1 MSIKELFLLLLG
13 SIVSSNFALVHFFGS
28 ESILSFKKEGIEKNI
43 KTSLSLAVVLVIS
56 SLIIYPV
63 EKLLLGGGESG
74 LRVLVYVVVILLVEA
89 VVFLLTKEKGSG
101 ILPLVVS
108 SSTLGPVLFFQSAG
122 YTFLETLFSSLGCA
136 LGYLLLTLAISSVK
150 EKINDKYVPSQFR
163 GYPILFI
170 ALSIIALT
178 VYCF

>member
-1 MSIKELFLLLLG
+1 MSVKELFLLMLG
-13 SIVSSNFALVHFFGS
+13 SIVSSNFVLVHFFGS

-43 KTSLSLAVVLVIS
+43 KTSLSLAVVLILS

-63 EKLLLGGGESG
+63 EKLLLEGESG

-122 YTFLETLFSSLGCA
+122 YTFPETIFSSLGCA
-136 LGYLLLTLAISSVK
+136 LGYLLLTLALTSVK
-150 EKINDKYVPSQFR
+150 EKINDKYVPSPFR
-163 GYPILFI
+163 GYPIIFI

>member
-1 MSIKELFLLLLG
+1 MSVKELLLLMLG
-13 SIVSSNFALVHFFGS
+13 SIVSSNFVLVHFFGS
-28 ESILSFKKEGIEKNI
+28 ESILSFKKEGIEKNM
-43 KTSLSLAVVLVIS
+43 KTSLSLAVVLILS
-56 SLIIYPV
+56 SLVIYPV
-63 EKLLLGGGESG
+63 ENLLLEGESG

-108 SSTLGPVLFFQSAG
+108 SSTLGPVLFFQSEG
-122 YTFLETLFSSLGCA
+122 YTFPETLFSSLGCA
-136 LGYLLLTLAISSVK
+136 LGYLLLTLALTSVK

-163 GYPILFI
+163 GYPVLFI